1 MCALRGVAQP
11 GSAPAWGVG
20 RRWFKSSRPDQHRL
34 THLTCFYRLN
44 RMNNDQKGFKSV
56 KIICCLPIITVY
68 LCRLS
73 VG

>member
-1 MCALRGVAQP
+1 
-11 GSAPAWGVG
+11 
-20 RRWFKSSRPDQHRL
+20 L